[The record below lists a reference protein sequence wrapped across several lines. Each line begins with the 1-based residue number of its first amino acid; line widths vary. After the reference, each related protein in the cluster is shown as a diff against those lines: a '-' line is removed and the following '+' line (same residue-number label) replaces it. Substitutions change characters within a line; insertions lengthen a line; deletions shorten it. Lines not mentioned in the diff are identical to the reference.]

1 MAFLSSFSRIFSG
14 LERTRRGIAGKMAE
28 VLRSGRPL
36 DDAAFDEI
44 EEALITSDLG
54 AALAAAV
61 MDGVRRRGRAV
72 STIEEL
78 RGVVRD
84 ELQAILPPAPVAA
97 RQPRDGPLRVILV
110 VGVNGGGKTTT
121 VGKLA
126 ARYRSEGVSV
136 VVAAADTFRAAAV
149 EQLEIWA
156 GRAGALVVKQA
167 SGADPS
173 AVVFDAARTAARR
186 GAGVLLVDTAGR
198 LHTRSNLMQELE
210 KIVRV
215 VGREVPGAPHEVLL
229 VLDAT
234 TGQNGLAQAR
244 EFMRVSNVTGVVLT
258 KLDGTA
264 KGGVALAISREL
276 GLPLRYVGVGES
288 VEDLVDFDPG
298 AYVAGLLGEPPA
310 AGDGA

>member
-14 LERTRRGIAGKMAE
+14 LERTRRGIAGKLAE
-28 VLRSGRPL
+28 VLRPGRPL
-36 DDAAFDEI
+36 DEAAFDEI

-61 MDGVRRRGRAV
+61 MDGVRRKGRTV

-84 ELQAILPPAPVAA
+84 ELQAILPPTPAA
-97 RQPRDGPLRVILV
+97 AQQLRDGPLRVILV

-186 GAGVLLVDTAGR
+186 GAGILLVDTAGR

-310 AGDGA
+310 PGDGA

>member
-14 LERTRRGIAGKMAE
+14 LERTRRGIAGKLAE
-28 VLRSGRPL
+28 VLRPGRPL

-61 MDGVRRRGRAV
+61 MDGVRRKGRTV

-84 ELQAILPPAPVAA
+84 ELQAILPPTPAA
-97 RQPRDGPLRVILV
+97 AQQLRDGPLRVILV

-186 GAGVLLVDTAGR
+186 GAGILLVDTAGR

-310 AGDGA
+310 PGDGA

>member
-1 MAFLSSFSRIFSG
+1 
-14 LERTRRGIAGKMAE
+14 
-28 VLRSGRPL
+28 
-36 DDAAFDEI
+36 
-44 EEALITSDLG
+44 
-54 AALAAAV
+54 

-84 ELQAILPPAPVAA
+84 ELQAILPPAPAA
-97 RQPRDGPLRVILV
+97 AQQPRDGPLRVILV

-186 GAGVLLVDTAGR
+186 GAGILLVDTAGR

-234 TGQNGLAQAR
+234 TGQNGLSQAR